1 MAYCQR
7 NGSNRKEIIMSETVT
22 DPYSG
27 LQFLE
32 LSHEWGHG
40 VPSYPGQDDVKMFR
54 AVKFAQHGVMAHRI
68 NTVMHTGTHMNA
80 PLHLVQCAED
90 LASIPVD
97 RFFGN
102 GVVLKIAKG
111 SYEAITAAD
120 LEAADPGVQKGDIV
134 VINSG
139 WHHKYSD
146 AIEYYGE
153 SPGLSKDAAEW
164 LVAKECRLVAVDM
177 PQVDH
182 PLATSLG
189 PHRGGPTMNRLEQ
202 SYRDATGLDP
212 KKEHAEWNIAHK
224 TILAAGIPTI
234 EQVGGDVDALNGKR
248 ATFAATPWKFVYGDA
263 CPVRFMA
270 MIDPEGKCRI
280 DAGE

>member
-1 MAYCQR
+1 MTEPT
-7 NGSNRKEIIMSETVT
+7 K

-27 LQFLE
+27 LQTIE
-32 LSHEWGHG
+32 LSHLWGHG

-54 AVKFAQHGVMAHRI
+54 AVKFAQHGVLANKI

-80 PLHLVQCAED
+80 PLHLVQKAAD

-102 GVVLKIAKG
+102 GIVLDVPKK
-111 SYEAITAAD
+111 SYEVITAKD
-120 LEAADPGVQKGDIV
+120 LEAAGSRVKDGDIV

-146 AIEYYGE
+146 ALEYYGE

-164 LVAKECRLVAVDM
+164 LVKKNCKLVAVDM

-189 PHRGGPTMNRLEQ
+189 PHRGGPTMNRLVPAYQE
-202 SYRDATGLDP
+202 ATGLDP
-212 KKEHAEWNIAHK
+212 KIEHPDWNVAHK
-224 TILAAGIPTI
+224 TLLSAGIPTI
-234 EQVGGDVDALNGKR
+234 EQVGGDVDILSGKR
-248 ATFAATPWKFVYGDA
+248 ATFVATPWKFEHGDA
-263 CPVRFMA
+263 CQVRFMA
-270 MIDPEGKCRI
+270 MIDPSGTCRI
-280 DAGE
+280 DSGK